1 MSKSEM
7 MGTTLELRCP
17 AKLNLFLH
25 IVGRRADGYHL
36 LQSVFQLIDWCD
48 TLSLKT
54 ISSNE
59 IRRINPIP
67 GVEPANDLVVRAAQL
82 LRDFCKV
89 DHGAEISLIKNI
101 PMGAGLG
108 GGSSDAASTLIGLN
122 QLWDLGLDTPTLS
135 QLGLELGADVPF
147 FISGH
152 NAFVEGVGEKI
163 QEITLE
169 TPDFL
174 VIFPNQG
181 IATQDIFQDPQ
192 LTRDHAPITIDRF
205 LASPRS
211 FQSNDCQAVAVRNCP
226 EVKQALDWISKE
238 VPNSAPRM
246 SGSGSSV
253 FTALEPKTDTAK
265 LENLLQ
271 NLPKG
276 WIGRI
281 VGGLNK
287 NPAYNLISSD

>member
-1 MSKSEM
+1 MRNVI
-7 MGTTLELRCP
+7 ELRCP

-25 IVGRRADGYHL
+25 IVGRRDDGYHL

-48 TLSLKT
+48 VLTLRH
-54 ISSNE
+54 IPENAV
-59 IRRINPIP
+59 RRIDPIP
-67 GVEPANDLVVRAAQL
+67 GVPPAEDLVVRAAQL
-82 LRDFCKV
+82 LRDFCKTESGV
-89 DHGAEISLIKNI
+89 EISLKKNI

-122 QLWDLGLDTPTLS
+122 ALWDLDLSIATLC
-135 QLGLELGADVPF
+135 QLGLKLGADVPF
-147 FISGH
+147 FIFGQ
-152 NAFVEGVGEKI
+152 NAFVEGVGEKLQAI
-163 QEITLE
+163 SLE
-169 TPDFL
+169 TQDFV
-174 VIFPNQG
+174 VIYPNKG
-181 IATQDIFQDPQ
+181 IATALIFQDPQ

-226 EVKQALDWISKE
+226 EVKQALDWISTE

>member
-1 MSKSEM
+1 MESAV
-7 MGTTLELRCP
+7 LELRCP

-25 IVGRRADGYHL
+25 IIGRRSDGYHL

-48 TLSLKT
+48 VLTLKP
-54 ISSNE
+54 ISENE
-59 IRRINPIP
+59 IRRINPIA
-67 GVEPANDLVVRAAQL
+67 GVPTEEDLVVRAARL
-82 LRDFCKV
+82 LKGFCKT
-89 DHGAEISLIKNI
+89 DQGAEISLKKII
-101 PMGAGLG
+101 PIGAGLG

-122 QLWDLGLDTPTLS
+122 HLWNLHLDIATLS
-135 QLGLELGADVPF
+135 QLGLKLGADVPF
-147 FISGH
+147 FIFGQ
-152 NAFVEGVGEKI
+152 NAFVEGIGERLQAI
-163 QEITLE
+163 PLE
-169 TPDFL
+169 TQDFL

-181 IATQDIFQDPQ
+181 IATAEIFQDPE

-205 LASPRS
+205 LASPMS

-226 EVKQALDWISKE
+226 EVKQALDWIYKA
-238 VPNSAPRM
+238 VPHSAPCM

-253 FTALEPKTDTAK
+253 FAALDPKTDTENLK
-265 LENLLQ
+265 NLLQ

-281 VGGLNK
+281 VRGLNK